1 MSRHR
6 TTRSNS
12 ITRSSK
18 DRSMIRTRTIGTAV
32 VVGALLLGSACSQK
46 YSAERDGKKLGEA
59 ICDLRDADNAEDA
72 QDALDDV
79 NEQLDDLGNKFALY
93 TAEDRADIDN
103 NLADLAEHQVQ
114 DQPTLMQQ
122 DLAVLERSASNI
134 RDDVNETSA
143 AAWEGVLQGLS
154 SCTQ

>member
-1 MSRHR
+1 
-6 TTRSNS
+6 
-12 ITRSSK
+12 
-18 DRSMIRTRTIGTAV
+18 MIRTRAMGAAV
-32 VVGALLLGSACSQK
+32 IVGALLVGSACSQK

-59 ICDLRDADNAEDA
+59 ICDLREADSPEDA
-72 QDALDDV
+72 QEAVDDIR
-79 NEQLDDLGNKFALY
+79 EQLDDLGNKFAMY

-103 NLADLAEHQVQ
+103 NLADLAEHQAQ

-134 RDDVNETSA
+134 RDDMNETSA

-154 SCTQ
+154 DCTQ

>member
-1 MSRHR
+1 M
-6 TTRSNS
+6 
-12 ITRSSK
+12 
-18 DRSMIRTRTIGTAV
+18 RTIV
-32 VVGALLLGSACSQK
+32 IVGALLFGSACSQK

-59 ICDLRDADNAEDA
+59 VCDLREADNPEDA
-72 QDALDDV
+72 QEALDDV
-79 NEQLDDLGNKFALY
+79 NERLDDLGNKFAMY

-114 DQPTLMQQ
+114 GQPNLMQQ

>member
-1 MSRHR
+1 
-6 TTRSNS
+6 
-12 ITRSSK
+12 
-18 DRSMIRTRTIGTAV
+18 MIRTRTIGAAV
-32 VVGALLLGSACSQK
+32 IVGALLFGSACSEK

-59 ICDLRDADNAEDA
+59 ICDLREADNPEDA
-72 QDALDDV
+72 QEAVDDIS
-79 NEQLDDLGNKFALY
+79 EQLDDLGNKFAMY

-103 NLADLAEHQVQ
+103 NLADLAEHQAQ

-134 RDDVNETSA
+134 RDDMNETSA

-154 SCTQ
+154 DCTQ